1 LWLEL
6 RRLLAFLHRVG
17 VGVGVGV
24 GEGDSEAGCCRAA
37 AAEAGRVNRESGG
50 DKRVRHG
57 AG

>member
-6 RRLLAFLHRVG
+6 RRLLAFLHR